1 MSTLTTEIE
10 TDEMNEAD
18 YERAIAE
25 YQAKFDRISQ
35 QMQLDRAEIERL
47 KGETQTRLDEIRAT
61 LEEMRSERCNYETT
75 HRAD

>member
-1 MSTLTTEIE
+1 MGKPSA
-10 TDEMNEAD
+10 NEAV
-18 YERAIAE
+18 IAE
-25 YQAKFDRISQ
+25 YKAEFDRLNQ

-47 KGETQTRLDEIRAT
+47 EGETQTRLDDIRAT